1 MNNQVL
7 LIECTDALGLVH
19 KITGLL
25 YKAKVN
31 IIKNNEFVDKTS
43 NLFFMRTEYT
53 GELDKPQT
61 QKELKAALPENAIIR
76 FSELSKKK
84 IAILATKEHHCLAD
98 LMIRHT
104 YDELNADIQLII
116 SNYDSL
122 ASLAK
127 RFDIPFHHVSHEG
140 KTREQHEEEILKILQ
155 QNPPDYL
162 VLAKYM
168 RVLTPRFISFFKH
181 RIINI
186 HHSFLPAFIGASP
199 YKQAFERGVKI
210 IGATAHYV
218 TENLDDGPIIA
229 QSVIPVAHTQTPED
243 MARAGRDVEKIVLAK
258 ALKIVLE
265 ERIFL
270 CQKRTI
276 IFD

>member
-1 MNNQVL
+1 MNTQVL

-19 KITGLL
+19 KITGIL
-25 YKAKVN
+25 YHARVN

-43 NLFFMRTEYT
+43 GLFFMRTEYT
-53 GELDKPQT
+53 GELDKEEA
-61 QKELKAALPENAIIR
+61 KEQLKALLPPNADIR
-76 FSELSKKK
+76 FSEINRKK
-84 IAILATKEHHCLAD
+84 IAVFATREHHCLAD
-98 LMIRHT
+98 LLIRTAYH
-104 YDELNADIQLII
+104 ELNADIQCVI

-122 ASLAK
+122 RPLAEK
-127 RFDIPFHHVSHEG
+127 FNTPFHYVSHEN
-140 KTREQHEEEILKILQ
+140 KTREQHEEEILKILGE
-155 QNPPDYL
+155 NSPDYL

-168 RVLTPRFISFFKH
+168 RILSPRFICAYRN
-181 RIINI
+181 RILNI

-210 IGATAHYV
+210 IGATSHYV
-218 TENLDDGPIIA
+218 TENLDEGPIIA
-229 QSVIPVAHTQTPED
+229 QSVIPVAHTQNPED
-243 MARAGRDVEKIVLAK
+243 MAKAGRDVEKIVLAK